1 VLDGDW
7 LGDFIAL
14 LAYGVLLL
22 HLASTFKGTGVG
34 DRAGRWLLAA
44 VGATAAWAAASAS
57 ERLFDWP
64 GTAAAVLLLD
74 LARYGLWFAFLLC
87 LLAPLT
93 QGLGRRRVSVW
104 AWAAFA
110 AMAVNIASIL
120 LIAAQVPLPIQGTR
134 LLLSNG
140 LALPVL
146 ALIMLEQLFR
156 NQPEEARW
164 NAKPVCLGLACV
176 FGFDLYLYS
185 DALMFGQLD
194 GDASNVRGAIHA
206 LAVPLLFVAS
216 RRHPAW
222 LSKLKVSRQAA
233 FFSAALLL
241 TGGYLMF
248 IAGVGYYVRFFG
260 GSWGRALQLAVV
272 FGALVLLAA
281 LAFSGSLRARLRVF
295 LGKNFFR
302 YRYDYR
308 TEWLRFT
315 AMLAT
320 RGSPQEVG
328 TLVVRGLA
336 DMVESPAGT
345 LWTRGLDDGFYV
357 TNAQWSASR
366 PPQTEAVDS
375 PLCRFMCEKDWIIDI
390 AEFRSSPRRYGDL
403 VLPMWLVTDPQA
415 WVVVPLM
422 AGGDMVGFVVLNA
435 PRTPVELN
443 WEVRDLLKTASR
455 QAAGYLGGM
464 QAAEALLE
472 ARKFDAFNRMSA
484 FVVHDLKNIITQLS
498 LMLKNAERLR
508 DNREF
513 QNDMLETVES
523 SLEKMRQMML
533 QLREGQKPVGVSS
546 GVQLEKLVR
555 DLENTARMRGRHVEV
570 EVVDAVATRGH
581 EERVARVLGHLVQ
594 NALDATPSSGRV
606 WVTLRKDAGRAMVTV
621 GDTGVGMTPEFVQT
635 RLFRPFSSTKQSGM
649 GIGTYESFHY
659 VKELG
664 GQVEVQSEPGRGTTI
679 TVLLPLF
686 ESRNQSDLLIGSR

>member
-1 VLDGDW
+1 
-7 LGDFIAL
+7 
-14 LAYGVLLL
+14 
-22 HLASTFKGTGVG
+22 
-34 DRAGRWLLAA
+34 
-44 VGATAAWAAASAS
+44 
-57 ERLFDWP
+57 
-64 GTAAAVLLLD
+64 
-74 LARYGLWFAFLLC
+74 
-87 LLAPLT
+87 
-93 QGLGRRRVSVW
+93 
-104 AWAAFA
+104 
-110 AMAVNIASIL
+110 
-120 LIAAQVPLPIQGTR
+120 
-134 LLLSNG
+134 
-140 LALPVL
+140 
-146 ALIMLEQLFR
+146 
-156 NQPEEARW
+156 
-164 NAKPVCLGLACV
+164 
-176 FGFDLYLYS
+176 
-185 DALMFGQLD
+185 
-194 GDASNVRGAIHA
+194 
-206 LAVPLLFVAS
+206 
-216 RRHPAW
+216 
-222 LSKLKVSRQAA
+222 
-233 FFSAALLL
+233 
-241 TGGYLMF
+241 
-248 IAGVGYYVRFFG
+248 
-260 GSWGRALQLAVV
+260 
-272 FGALVLLAA
+272 
-281 LAFSGSLRARLRVF
+281 
-295 LGKNFFR
+295 
-302 YRYDYR
+302 
-308 TEWLRFT
+308 
-315 AMLAT
+315 
-320 RGSPQEVG
+320 
-328 TLVVRGLA
+328 
-336 DMVESPAGT
+336 
-345 LWTRGLDDGFYV
+345 
-357 TNAQWSASR
+357 
-366 PPQTEAVDS
+366 
-375 PLCRFMCEKDWIIDI
+375 
-390 AEFRSSPRRYGDL
+390 
-403 VLPMWLVTDPQA
+403 
-415 WVVVPLM
+415 
-422 AGGDMVGFVVLNA
+422 VLNA

>member
-22 HLASTFKGTGVG
+22 HLASTSKGTGVG